1 MANNV
6 VAVANKG
13 VESNICEAV
22 VRLRNRAGRPPESNR
37 CPLGGALATSR
48 EQLAA
53 QIRTGQ
59 LALSG
64 YVATRPGGCRRLAR
78 RAPKQSLVAILPAAT
93 VPKTLRPHRRG
104 ATQ

>member
-1 MANNV
+1 
-6 VAVANKG
+6 
-13 VESNICEAV
+13 
-22 VRLRNRAGRPPESNR
+22 
-37 CPLGGALATSR
+37 LGGAFATSR
-48 EQLAA
+48 EQFAPAA

-59 LALSG
+59 LALPDMNFF
-64 YVATRPGGCRRLAR
+64 ATRPDGCRRLAR